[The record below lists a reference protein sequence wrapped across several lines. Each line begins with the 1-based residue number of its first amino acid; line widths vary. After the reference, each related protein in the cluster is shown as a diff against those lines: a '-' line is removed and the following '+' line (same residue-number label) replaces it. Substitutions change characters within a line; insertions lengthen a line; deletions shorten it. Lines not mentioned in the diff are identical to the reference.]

1 MTPDKPRL
9 LLFLGLLCAFL
20 FGPQAVLAIG
30 AALGGVGGGT
40 PPGDYWS
47 VSVNEDAGLATNSI
61 EFTGEECAALDAGT
75 SPSGWLRRSVY
86 VGEGVDPYNNFTAV
100 QYYSDCN
107 KTRPGHMAV
116 QMGATQPQF
125 IRRTAALSENFTIY
139 LRYSLILNGGNT
151 HFRSNNLIIGAVGTP
166 TTEAAACYMWA
177 SFAGTAWEGYAERFN
192 GGAGTIDTVR
202 TYSINAFRPTIMVM
216 QKSGTSM
223 RCFIGDDSGNYHY
236 LGGHATNVPIT
247 AGNNYV
253 ELTYGNLGATSFPA
267 GNPILLIDYI
277 RVVDGNGNYFP

>member
-9 LLFLGLLCAFL
+9 LLFIGLLCAFL

-47 VSVNEDAGLATNSI
+47 VSVNEDAGLPTNSI
-61 EFTGEECAALDAGT
+61 EFTGPECAALDAGT
-75 SPSGWLRRSVY
+75 SPSGWLRRGVY
-86 VGEGVDPYNNFTAV
+86 AGEGVDPYNNFTAV

-116 QMGATQPQF
+116 QMGKTQPAF
-125 IRRTAALSENFTIY
+125 IRRTAALSGDFTVY
-139 LRYSLILNGGNT
+139 TRYSLVLNGGNT
-151 HFRSNNLIIGAVGTP
+151 YFRANLVILSAVGTP
-166 TTEAAACYMWA
+166 SNNAALCGMNAD
-177 SFAGTAWEGYAERFN
+177 FAGTSWLGFAERVN
-192 GGAGTIDTVR
+192 AGVGTQDTNR
-202 TYSINAFRPTIMVM
+202 TYSINAFRPTILVM

-236 LGGHATNVPIT
+236 IGGHAANVPAS
-247 AGNNYV
+247 AGDNYV
-253 ELTYGNLGATSFPA
+253 ELQHGQLDAVTFPA
-267 GNPILLIDYI
+267 GNPILLVDYI
-277 RVVDGNGNYFP
+277 RVVDGDGNYFP